1 MIGKRLHELRL
12 ERGLTLL
19 DVAKALGTSKQT
31 ISRYEKEIITN
42 IPKEKIEQLAAVLSI
57 TPAELMGWESEA
69 LYERYDNLSRI
80 GGKSLP
86 ILGEIACGKPIFA
99 EEEHESYICVGE
111 SISADFCLRAK
122 GDSMIGAR
130 IFDSDIVFIQK
141 TDTVENGEIAA
152 VIVGDEATLK
162 RVYYYPEKEKLILSP
177 ENPRYEPLVF
187 MGSELQEI
195 QILGR
200 AVAFQS
206 VIR

>member
-42 IPKEKIEQLAAVLSI
+42 IPKKKIEQLAAVLSI

-111 SISADFCLRAK
+111 SVSADFCLRAK

>member
-1 MIGKRLHELRL
+1 MIGKRLRELRIA
-12 ERGLTLL
+12 RGLTLL
-19 DVAKALGTSKQT
+19 EVAEAVGTSKQT

-42 IPKEKIEQLAAVLSI
+42 IPKEKIELLASVLSI
-57 TPAELMGWESEA
+57 TPAELMGWENEA
-69 LYERYDNLSRI
+69 LYERYDNLSRF
-80 GGKSLP
+80 GGRSLP

-99 EEEHESYICVGE
+99 EEEHESYICVGD
-111 SISADFCLRAK
+111 SIAADFCLRAK

-130 IFDSDIVFIQK
+130 IFDSDIVFIQR
-141 TDTVENGEIAA
+141 TDTVDNGEIAA

-162 RVYYYPEKEKLILSP
+162 RVYYYPEKQKLILSP
-177 ENPRYEPLVF
+177 ENPKYEPLVVL
-187 MGSELQEI
+187 GSELQEI